1 MFNKDMLNKL
11 QAMKQQADESKDRME
26 ALEVSEEAGG
36 GLVRVVLNGNRKIL
50 SVEINA
56 ELNTLEKEDLEDL
69 LVVAISKAMNKVNEI
84 NEKEVMSSAQS
95 LFPWN
100 VIMTKEELR
109 IHYMEKRMTL
119 SPKKLEDISESICHT
134 AIQ

>member
-36 GLVRVVLNGNRKIL
+36 GLVRVVLYGNRKIL

-95 LFPWN
+95 LFPG
-100 VIMTKEELR
+100 M
-109 IHYMEKRMTL
+109 
-119 SPKKLEDISESICHT
+119 
-134 AIQ
+134 